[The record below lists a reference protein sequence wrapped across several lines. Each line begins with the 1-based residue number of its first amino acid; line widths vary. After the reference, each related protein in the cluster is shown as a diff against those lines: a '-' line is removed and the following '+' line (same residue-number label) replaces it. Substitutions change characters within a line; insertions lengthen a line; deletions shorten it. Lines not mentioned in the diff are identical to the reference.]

1 MLTRYMLG
9 ALASRTGDEMSGPAL
24 LVAGLAVTGSPVLA
38 SSLLAGLTVS
48 AAAGGPLL
56 GVMLDRTRRPG
67 RVLGWCL
74 VGYGAGLLVVLAG
87 LGRLPDAALIGVAV
101 LTGLLGPSL
110 NGGWTAQLPSVV
122 GAGRLPRANALDAMS
137 YNVAALAGPALVG
150 VIATAT
156 GGEAAVVAGV
166 VLLVAAMPAARVL
179 PAREE
184 RLGKPGAVR
193 EELAAGFRA
202 IAGNR
207 ALRRATVTS
216 MVSMA
221 GLAMLI
227 VAAPLLGLRLAGD
240 AGYGALLL
248 AVTAGAAL
256 AANAVIARVG
266 VRWQS
271 LRTGRQAGVARAG
284 VRWRP
289 LRAGR
294 QAGAVDARA
303 RLRWRPLRAGRQGS
317 AGVAR
322 AGMGWDTV
330 MVVSTLLI
338 GVGTLVA
345 AVAGSFAVAVLA
357 AVVVGVGEGPQL
369 TALFAVRH
377 REAPERVRG
386 QVFTTGA
393 SLKIT
398 SFAAGSALAGPLV
411 ALSPGAALLAGAG
424 VQLLAVAAY
433 GLLSLPRSALEGPTP
448 YGPDEAAGEEAQAG

>member
-1 MLTRYMLG
+1 MLG

-56 GVMLDRTRRPG
+56 GVVLDRTRRPG

-110 NGGWTAQLPSVV
+110 NGGWTAQLPLVV

-150 VIATAT
+150 VIATAA

-166 VLLVAAMPAARVL
+166 VLLVAALPAARVL

-256 AANAVIARVG
+256 AANAVIAR
-266 VRWQS
+266 
-271 LRTGRQAGVARAG
+271 AGV
-284 VRWRP
+284 
-289 LRAGR
+289 
-294 QAGAVDARA
+294 
-303 RLRWRPLRAGRQGS
+303 RWRPLRAGRQGS

-338 GVGTLVA
+338 GMGTLVA
-345 AVAGSFAVAVLA
+345 AVAGAFAVAVVA

-448 YGPDEAAGEEAQAG
+448 YGPDEETQSGDQAGRVER

>member
-1 MLTRYMLG
+1 MLG

-56 GVMLDRTRRPG
+56 GVVLDRTRRPG

-110 NGGWTAQLPSVV
+110 NGGWTAQLPLVV

-150 VIATAT
+150 VIATVA

-166 VLLVAAMPAARVL
+166 VLLVAALPAARVL

-184 RLGKPGAVR
+184 RPGKPGAVR

-221 GLAMLI
+221 GTAMLI

-256 AANAVIARVG
+256 AANAVIARAG
-266 VRWQS
+266 A
-271 LRTGRQAGVARAG
+271 LRTGRQS
-284 VRWRP
+284 
-289 LRAGR
+289 
-294 QAGAVDARA
+294 
-303 RLRWRPLRAGRQGS
+303 S

-322 AGMGWDTV
+322 AELRWDSA

-433 GLLSLPRSALEGPTP
+433 GLLSLPRPALEGPTP
-448 YGPDEAAGEEAQAG
+448 YGPDEAADEEAQSG

>member
-1 MLTRYMLG
+1 MLG

-56 GVMLDRTRRPG
+56 GVVLDRTRRPG

-74 VGYGAGLLVVLAG
+74 AGYGAGLLVVLAG

-110 NGGWTAQLPSVV
+110 NGGWTAQLPLVV

-150 VIATAT
+150 VIATVA
-156 GGEAAVVAGV
+156 GGETALVVGV
-166 VLLVAAMPAARVL
+166 VLLVAALPAARVL

-184 RLGKPGAVR
+184 RLEKPGAVR

-256 AANAVIARVG
+256 AANAVIAR
-266 VRWQS
+266 
-271 LRTGRQAGVARAG
+271 
-284 VRWRP
+284 
-289 LRAGR
+289 
-294 QAGAVDARA
+294 
-303 RLRWRPLRAGRQGS
+303 
-317 AGVAR
+317 
-322 AGMGWDTV
+322 AGMRWDAV

-345 AVAGSFAVAVLA
+345 AVAGSFAVAVVA

-433 GLLSLPRSALEGPTP
+433 GLLSLPRSAAVEPGPGIGRAALEGPTP
-448 YGPDEAAGEEAQAG
+448 YGPDEAADEEAQAG